1 MPDRHPTTS
10 PGASPPDPPWNGAP
24 GGALVLLAALAGC
37 LARLLA
43 GRTRLKD
50 IMFRP
55 NSLASR
61 NLTRIWAATVT
72 IILFTMAACGG
83 QSRDNGPNASA
94 PAQQQSPGIRI
105 AAASDLQFAMPVL
118 IERFQQ
124 DHPAIP
130 VNPTFGSS
138 GNFFAQLRQQ
148 APFDMYFSADMT
160 YPQRLGEEGL
170 LADDSL
176 FEYAVGRVAVT
187 VRSGSALDVETLGIE
202 ALTDSSVRKIAIA
215 NPEHAPYGVAAEES
229 MRSYGIY
236 DQVAGKLVLGENV
249 SQAAQFIDAGAADVG
264 IIALS
269 LALAPAYTGSYF
281 EIPADRHN
289 EILQGG
295 AIMAAARDPEAAQL
309 FREFLLSEAGK
320 AILADFGF
328 VVPSDRS
335 GN

>member
-1 MPDRHPTTS
+1 
-10 PGASPPDPPWNGAP
+10 
-24 GGALVLLAALAGC
+24 
-37 LARLLA
+37 
-43 GRTRLKD
+43 
-50 IMFRP
+50 MFRP
-55 NSLASR
+55 NRLASR
-61 NLTRIWAATVT
+61 NLTRIWAATVA
-72 IILFTMAACGG
+72 ILFTMAACGG
-83 QSRDNGPNASA
+83 PSRDNGPDASA
-94 PAQQQSPGIRI
+94 TGVRI

-148 APFDMYFSADMT
+148 APFDMYLSADMT
-160 YPQRLGEEGL
+160 YPQRLGEQGL
-170 LADDSL
+170 LADGSL
-176 FEYAVGRVAVT
+176 FEYAVGRLAIT
-187 VRSGSALDVETLGIE
+187 VRSGSPLDVEDLGIG
-202 ALTDSSVRKIAIA
+202 ALTDPSVRKIAIA

-269 LALAPAYTGSYF
+269 LALAPAYTGTYF

-295 AIMAAARDPEAAQL
+295 AIMAAARDPESARL
-309 FREFLLSEAGK
+309 FREFLLSKAGK
-320 AILADFGF
+320 EVLADFGF

-335 GN
+335 GS